1 MVPARTPAH
10 ASEIELKLEFAPAE
24 LARLTSHPALQ
35 VSGNPPE
42 QRDLVSI
49 YFDTPDHALH
59 KAGVYL
65 RIREISARFVQT
77 VKAAKSQAALLERH
91 EWEREVSGPTP
102 DLDGAKGTALEP
114 LLTPKVRA
122 SLQPAFE
129 TRIRRTLCRV
139 ARDETEIEVAID
151 RGEIGTTT
159 QRCPVYE
166 IELELK
172 KGEVKELFR
181 LAQLVGEDVPLRLE
195 VKTKAERG
203 YELLCD
209 GRLRPERATE
219 IDIAPDVTAGAAFR
233 IIAWSCLRQIVANE
247 PPTCRGQAEALHQ
260 MRIGLRRLRAAIAI
274 FAGVVGDDQL
284 EKIKGELRWITREL
298 GPARDLDV
306 FAADVLNPLQAS
318 RPSDEAVVAAHA
330 DFEAKRATAYATA
343 IGAVQSARF
352 RAAMLDVA
360 EWIETDSWTGDDDEK
375 HTVRRERPVAE
386 HARRE
391 LVKLRKW
398 IKAKGGRLR
407 QLSVPKRHRLRIR
420 AKRLRY
426 GTEFFAATFPGAA
439 SATRRTESLKAL
451 KDLQDAL
458 GGLNDLATHQ
468 TLIAGGDEDAAKDQG
483 GAVAGEQLD
492 AAEAKAKTLLLE
504 AEQAFARF
512 AGAKPFWKP

>member
-1 MVPARTPAH
+1 MVPARAPAH

-65 RIREISARFVQT
+65 RIREIGGRFVQT

-91 EWEREVSGPTP
+91 EWEREVSGRTP

-122 SLQPAFE
+122 SLQPVFE

-219 IDIAPDVTAGAAFR
+219 IDIAPDVTAGEAFR
-233 IIAWSCLRQIVANE
+233 VIAWSCLRQIIANE

-284 EKIKGELRWITREL
+284 RRSRASSDGSPRSS
-298 GPARDLDV
+298 GPRAISTSLPRTCSTLCRRAV
-306 FAADVLNPLQAS
+306 RQTKRSS
-318 RPSDEAVVAAHA
+318 RPTRISRRSAP
-330 DFEAKRATAYATA
+330 RPM
-343 IGAVQSARF
+343 QRRSARF
-352 RAAMLDVA
+352 SRPGSAPPCSMSPNGSRPALGR
-360 EWIETDSWTGDDDEK
+360 GDDDE
-375 HTVRRERPVAE
+375 TRTARRERPVAE
-386 HARRE
+386 HAKRE
-391 LVKLRKW
+391 LARLRKW
-398 IKAKGGRLR
+398 IKRKGGRLR
-407 QLSVPKRHRLRIR
+407 QLSVHKRHRLRIR

-468 TLIAGGDEDAAKDQG
+468 TLIAGGDEG
-483 GAVAGEQLD
+483 
-492 AAEAKAKTLLLE
+492 
-504 AEQAFARF
+504 RR
-512 AGAKPFWKP
+512 

>member
-1 MVPARTPAH
+1 MVPARAPAQ
-10 ASEIELKLEFAPAE
+10 ASEIELKLEFAPAD
-24 LARLTSHPALQ
+24 LARLERHPALQ
-35 VSGNPPE
+35 ASSNPPE

-49 YFDTPDHALH
+49 YFDTPDYDLH
-59 KAGVYL
+59 KACVYL
-65 RIREISARFVQT
+65 RIRESGGRYVQT
-77 VKAAKSQAALLERH
+77 VKAAKSEAALLERH
-91 EWEREVSGPTP
+91 EWEREVSGRTP

-122 SLQPAFE
+122 SLQPVFE
-129 TRIRRTLCRV
+129 TRIQRTLYRV
-139 ARDETEIEVAID
+139 ARGGAEIEIAID
-151 RGEIGTTT
+151 RGVIGTTT
-159 QRCPVYE
+159 QRCPVCE

-172 KGEVKELFR
+172 RGETNELFR
-181 LAQLVGEDVPLRLE
+181 LARALGEDVALRLE

-203 YELLCD
+203 YELLSD
-209 GRLRPERATE
+209 GRLKPERAAE
-219 IDIAPDVTAGAAFR
+219 IDIAPEMTAGEAFR
-233 IIAWSCLRQIVANE
+233 AVALNCLRQIVANE
-247 PPTCRGQAEALHQ
+247 PAMCCGQAEALHQ

-274 FAGVVGDDQL
+274 FADVVSDGQL
-284 EKIKGELRWITREL
+284 EKIKGELRWITRQL

-306 FAADVLNPLQAS
+306 FAADILGPLQAS
-318 RPSDEAVVAAHA
+318 RPEDAAIAAAHA

-360 EWIETDSWTGDDDEK
+360 EWIETGSWTGDDDEQR
-375 HTVRRERPVAE
+375 TARRERPVAE

-391 LVKLRKW
+391 LVKLRKR
-398 IKAKGGRLR
+398 IKTKGARLR

-458 GGLNDLATHQ
+458 GGLNDLATHR
-468 TLIAGGDEDAAKDQG
+468 TLIAGGDDGVAKGQGTAAAD
-483 GAVAGEQLD
+483 EQL
-492 AAEAKAKTLLLE
+492 ASAEAEAETLLLK
-504 AEQAFARF
+504 AEQALARF
-512 AGAKPFWKP
+512 AASRPFWKS